1 MNLAAICRVGSP
13 PSTRRSSLRALR
25 KTLAAS
31 IAAYLALFTSPAFT
45 LGFRDGHGLHVPSQQ
60 WSVS

>member
-1 MNLAAICRVGSP
+1 
-13 PSTRRSSLRALR
+13 LRTLR